1 MSTAYIPPSGDESA
15 YQRIFRRNRSWAT
28 DATSRDPSYFAR
40 RVREQ
45 HPEFLFIGCADS
57 RVPAELLTGAEPGEM
72 FVHRNVANLVVPGDL
87 NVLAVLHYAVDVLQ
101 VKAIVI
107 CGHYGCGGVRAA
119 MEAPT
124 HGLVDHWLERVRDV
138 MRHHEDVLA
147 AIPDEAQRYR
157 RLVELNAAEQAY
169 ALQRN
174 PIVQGAWAR
183 GQALAVH
190 ATVYDLADGVLRD
203 LSASCC
209 AHGTIPGAH
218 ASAWL
223 EAFEART
230 RIAPPSA
237 R

>member
-1 MSTAYIPPSGDESA
+1 LS
-15 YQRIFRRNRSWAT
+15 
-28 DATSRDPSYFAR
+28 
-40 RVREQ
+40 
-45 HPEFLFIGCADS
+45 
-57 RVPAELLTGAEPGEM
+57 
-72 FVHRNVANLVVPGDL
+72 
-87 NVLAVLHYAVDVLQ
+87 
-101 VKAIVI
+101 
-107 CGHYGCGGVRAA
+107 
-119 MEAPT
+119 
-124 HGLVDHWLERVRDV
+124 
-138 MRHHEDVLA
+138 

-183 GQALAVH
+183 GQVLAVH

-209 AHGTIPGAH
+209 AHGMIPDAH

-223 EAFEART
+223 EAFEAR
-230 RIAPPSA
+230 AWSAAPSA